1 MATLRQ
7 DIDFHGLFRKLG
19 HNLEEIRVRAL
30 ENILSKLEHKLICD
44 ADLVNERHLFIRL
57 LEWFNFSSCPKAADV
72 LGLLSR
78 LSQHSAAAEI
88 LQDIGGVD
96 FLTQFRENASPGQRP
111 VLDQI
116 LEHTMR
122 LPEVKASAHA
132 PECIY
137 HKPADAGLSQTITT
151 IDESTRTNQM
161 SATPRSFGQ
170 VSMTTS
176 LPNAE
181 RLGCYGDP
189 TTGYFTSLPEE
200 ELDPPL
206 AKYEPGGSAGLRV
219 TVFPWLPLTP
229 TDQHVLQSTNSS
241 LQSKDVSMLMSAYE
255 FLSDVVLQD
264 FPAEIFLQR
273 PQIVKSLWSL
283 LGVKS
288 EDNTALLMRAM
299 RTLTDVS
306 RCLHTRLRYYQD
318 PVLYTPKQDFSS
330 SSSSSF
336 SHVAN
341 SSSNQSG
348 NSSDT
353 RPSVIG
359 WTAARHRGD
368 GRDGDSSTSS
378 NRTVS
383 GASSL
388 GLDPDIGQLREE
400 TDADDSH
407 ILQYHQI
414 TLPQFCVISLQR
426 ALPVLQTQNEA
437 VVVQGMQL
445 LYAVS
450 DLLQQVVTSHVWS
463 ETSQPSREVVEKL
476 TDCLNVIGDLLSF
489 HYLGHHNVQE
499 EGPSD
504 LAQHR
509 LAYISVCNYLVHL
522 LQLLPP
528 GQVSSLLPD
537 SLVSALT
544 TLVFD
549 EGLLLAYPIT
559 HSTLLRQ
566 VQQLDPSVHQ
576 QYRDAVTIC
585 KSMGHSCRFIT
596 GFKQGVASPEELS
609 IQMEEAFPS
618 LPYHV
623 HLPLVSDF
631 IKFFSN
637 IRYKTATEKSTIARC
652 QRCLLRLL
660 AYPLPLVRQ
669 QTYKTVLHTVQTSL
683 NVNQAADPKSRTCL
697 RVKFLLDHDVLYEII
712 CFGLADSD
720 PQVATA
726 AGDLTLTLLQGQLLM
741 TDSLWQEFTTAL
753 TKSQSVLQSYADSG
767 TVLGK
772 RLKTMLDPVSTADNL
787 PLIEKFRGTLR
798 HMFSADMKLRAE
810 SLRQLAWFLS
820 NETDS
825 SNKIP
830 TFSELDVSNLANVFI
845 TETPRSLDPDPGRSI
860 FQVSDLHQVYG
871 IFSSKP
877 VDPGVKKSAVDQLA
891 VMLQDQNLHT
901 TFRQEGGLET
911 VLDLVRTGVVKQPQ
925 VDAQNANI
933 PYLSACVTILRHL
946 LHHDYTLRHN
956 LAHDSQIYYCLVR
969 VALMFQKDEKVCY
982 EVSHVLT
989 LLLHDEV
996 AKFDVSTSKG
1006 GKLGMAFTLPSI
1018 ITKRYRLPFRPAVHH
1033 EVSPHCVVI
1042 PPAEDP
1048 LQCGPALE
1056 KLCVAWNVAWNGG
1069 MEELFSLVKMEKQDG
1084 EPKEQFSS
1092 KLQLSAAMKRVLE
1105 VTDFRWGFQQG
1116 VYGISNATS
1125 HSAVEAALTRLN
1137 SFMINI
1143 GSLHSSELL
1152 PSKDWFT
1159 ILGRFVQVMPTS
1171 VADESLLLEVLK
1183 FASITLKMCN
1193 QASPDMLPWLAD
1205 KLYDATGP
1213 LIGLLNRSGG
1223 TDMGDDH
1230 ADSNVT
1236 RKRSLDRQLLHFI
1249 ATFNSQ
1255 LPYQLCKSLKMYQM
1269 RGDLAKKLLLR
1280 LNVTDAPHFYNL
1292 ASLEGTL
1299 QCLMHL
1305 TARPGWSHEC
1315 TDVDS
1320 SSLCS
1325 QVLACLLEVVSAFH
1339 IGRGSTSMSYMG
1351 KGVTKSATMCLRHLA
1366 HEMAIVTDDQDW
1378 PRSWIYSRRTTDGAG
1393 EPGLNWMLTLWAY
1406 RDPEV
1411 RAAGLGIAVA
1421 LTSTEMGRIIIT
1433 ENCKHIPGGIWGAA
1447 FSILLDQSECSMVRQ
1462 QATPTQS
1469 RSGSAPE
1476 QLSFALADSL
1486 NPAGSADPG
1495 FALVSLV
1502 GLTALLALLHLI
1514 QFYQMM
1520 MVLCCISGVSGR
1532 SDSAVGIAAPHP
1544 VLPDDDGSVSLVGL
1558 TALLALLHHSQ
1569 FYQMMMMVLCCI
1581 SGVSG
1586 RSDSAVGVAAPQ
1598 PVLPDDDDG
1607 SVLYF
1612 RCLLSVSLV
1621 GLTALLALLHHS
1633 QFYQMMMVSL
1643 VGLTALLAL
1652 LHHSQFYQMMMVLC
1666 CISGVS
1672 GRSDSAVGVA
1682 APHPVLPDDDG
1693 SVSLVGLTALLA
1705 LLHHSQF
1712 YQEMMMLLASLYSN
1726 PTVQPVSVTMET
1738 QLLSTGNTDSTLST
1752 FVGARHLSMSRD
1764 GTNPGQRAVFQ
1775 RRSVQTPPTSGSS
1788 GTPRSGYD
1796 GVGDMTSST
1805 TTDTS
1810 DTLEYHSVVTPCLVS
1825 AVCRLI
1831 KNLVLLAP
1839 QDTFLALKKDG
1850 YISILTSM
1858 VSSGQIQEC
1867 CKEMSSGSNPAQAEL
1882 AFRDLL
1888 QLYDSIIMLLRA
1900 CVLYDSPSR
1909 VEILDNS
1916 SALDSIVSLLLIECD
1931 AGGDLAAD
1939 CRGLWMSVFNLL
1951 SSLVQLQSSTALDV
1965 ITHALS
1971 KAWTHLTDMF
1981 RRLLDMLSE
1990 ETQAVSLSCMVFLS
2004 GICCEEGKITARHP
2018 DRGNRSHT
2026 LSELLDMQ
2034 IGRPSDDPSQGPR
2047 TSGSSLCKALISTYD
2062 LITLKHADRPH
2073 SADRIA
2079 VINTLKSLLVISQ
2092 SAKQTALDM
2101 GLAESLLQH
2110 GKQLHAK
2117 LSLEA
2122 LQLSKSGGRRKEE
2135 PLLQELLLL
2144 FSLLRN
2150 FTASCNKVKLACHH
2164 SGLSGLIHRLWAW
2177 AQVDNALMTSVLALL
2192 LTFTAHCP
2200 PATSSL
2206 AYTSSS
2212 GVPNTTVDGKP
2223 CLSSS
2228 SLVHCLL
2235 KLAGQST
2242 NRDITRLVFSILAT
2256 LTFSSECRNI
2266 MWKSNFFSEFS
2277 KLNPHKASKSKWKSP
2292 RDVQWM
2298 EVLTNLSFSVEGH
2311 QIILN
2316 ISGGVQLL
2324 LDYLELG
2331 SSRCQE
2337 SSLLILR
2344 NLCCHASNKHK
2355 LLANEKLLPAL
2366 LQCVEEGTEKMQAVA
2381 ASALWALIFNNQK
2394 AKVLMKNANIL
2405 CQLKDSHQNIVNLA
2419 TKSDLQTRCAD
2430 DLKSVI
2436 SIVAD

>member
-30 ENILSKLEHKLICD
+30 ENISSKLEHKLICD
-44 ADLVNERHLFIRL
+44 ADLINERHLFIRL

-72 LGLLSR
+72 LVLLSR

-96 FLTQFRENASPGQRP
+96 FLTQFRENASPGLRP
-111 VLDQI
+111 VIDEI

-137 HKPADAGLSQTITT
+137 NKPADTGLSQTITT

-189 TTGYFTSLPEE
+189 ATSYFRSLPEE
-200 ELDPPL
+200 EMDPPL

-229 TDQHVLQSTNSS
+229 TDRHVLQSTNSS
-241 LQSKDVSMLMSAYE
+241 LQSKDVSMLMSACE

-273 PQIVKSLWSL
+273 PEIVKSLWSL
-283 LGVKS
+283 LGVKT
-288 EDNTALLMRAM
+288 EDNTALLMRATQ
-299 RTLTDVS
+299 TLTDVS
-306 RCLHTRLRYYQD
+306 RSLHTRLRYYQD

-330 SSSSSF
+330 SSSASF
-336 SHVAN
+336 SNVAS

-359 WTAARHRGD
+359 WTAARHQGD

-388 GLDPDIGQLREE
+388 GLDPDTGQLREE

-414 TLPQFCVISLQR
+414 TLPQFCIISLQR
-426 ALPVLQTQNEA
+426 ALPALHTQNEA
-437 VVVQGMQL
+437 AVVQGMQL
-445 LYAVS
+445 LYAAS
-450 DLLQQVVTSHVWS
+450 ELLQQVVTSHVWS
-463 ETSQPSREVVEKL
+463 ETSQPSMEVVEKL
-476 TDCLNVIGDLLSF
+476 TDCLDVIGDLLSF
-489 HYLGHHNVQE
+489 HHHGHHNVPDA
-499 EGPSD
+499 GHGD

-528 GQVSSLLPD
+528 GNVCPLLPD

-544 TLVFD
+544 VLVFD
-549 EGLLLAYPIT
+549 ESLFLAYPAT
-559 HSTLLRQ
+559 HSALLRL

-576 QYRDAVTIC
+576 RYRDALTIC

-596 GFKQGVASPEELS
+596 GFKQGVTSPEELS
-609 IQMEEAFPS
+609 TQMEEAFPS

-623 HLPLVSDF
+623 HIPLVTDF

-637 IRYKTATEKSTIARC
+637 IRYKTATEKSTVARC

-669 QTYKTVLHTVQTSL
+669 QTYKAVLSTVQTSL

-697 RVKFLLDHDVLYEII
+697 RVRFLFDHDVLYEII

-726 AGDLTLTLLQGQLLM
+726 AADLTLTLLQGQLLM
-741 TDSLWQEFTTAL
+741 TDSLWQELTTAL
-753 TKSQSVLQSYADSG
+753 TKSQPILQSYADSS

-787 PLIEKFRGTLR
+787 PLMEKFRGTLR

-825 SNKIP
+825 CNKIP

-845 TETPRSLDPDPGRSI
+845 TETPRSLDTDPGRSI
-860 FQVSDLHQVYG
+860 FQVSDLLQVYG

-901 TFRQEGGLET
+901 TFRQEGGLEA

-925 VDAQNANI
+925 ADAQNVDI
-933 PYLSACVTILRHL
+933 PYLSACVTILRYL

-1006 GKLGMAFTLPSI
+1006 GKLGMAFTLPSV
-1018 ITKRYRLPFRPAVHH
+1018 ITKRYRLPFRSAVHH

-1042 PPAEDP
+1042 PPADDP
-1048 LQCGPALE
+1048 LQCGPSLE

-1069 MEELFSLVKMEKQDG
+1069 MEGLLSLVKMEKQDG
-1084 EPKEQFSS
+1084 DTKELFSS
-1092 KLQLSAAMKRVLE
+1092 KLQLSAVLKRVLE

-1125 HSAVEAALTRLN
+1125 HSAVEAALTRLA
-1137 SFMINI
+1137 SFIINI
-1143 GSLHSSELL
+1143 RSLHSSDLL

-1171 VADESLLLEVLK
+1171 AADESLLLEVLK
-1183 FASITLKMCN
+1183 FASIILKLPN
-1193 QASPDMLPWLAD
+1193 QASADMLPWLAD
-1205 KLYDATGP
+1205 KLYDSTGP

-1223 TDMGDDH
+1223 TDMGDNQG
-1230 ADSNVT
+1230 DSNVT
-1236 RKRSLDRQLLHFI
+1236 VKRSLDRQLLHFI

-1315 TDVDS
+1315 TDIDS

-1325 QVLACLLEVVSAFH
+1325 QVLTCLLEVVSAFH

-1378 PRSWIYSRRTTDGAG
+1378 PRSWIYSRRGADGAG

-1462 QATPTQS
+1462 QA
-1469 RSGSAPE
+1469 
-1476 QLSFALADSL
+1476 
-1486 NPAGSADPG
+1486 
-1495 FALVSLV
+1495 
-1502 GLTALLALLHLI
+1502 ALLLVNLTS
-1514 QFYQMM
+1514 QTMP
-1520 MVLCCISGVSGR
+1520 SGGVDG
-1532 SDSAVGIAAPHP
+1532 VQNTWQGP
-1544 VLPDDDGSVSLVGL
+1544 VVTD
-1558 TALLALLHHSQ
+1558 TE
-1569 FYQMMMMVLCCI
+1569 YE
-1581 SGVSG
+1581 
-1586 RSDSAVGVAAPQ
+1586 
-1598 PVLPDDDDG
+1598 
-1607 SVLYF
+1607 
-1612 RCLLSVSLV
+1612 
-1621 GLTALLALLHHS
+1621 
-1633 QFYQMMMVSL
+1633 
-1643 VGLTALLAL
+1643 
-1652 LHHSQFYQMMMVLC
+1652 
-1666 CISGVS
+1666 
-1672 GRSDSAVGVA
+1672 
-1682 APHPVLPDDDG
+1682 
-1693 SVSLVGLTALLA
+1693 VSLVGLTALLA

-1738 QLLSTGNTDSTLST
+1738 QLPSTTSTDTTLST
-1752 FVGARHLSMSRD
+1752 SAGARHLSVSRD
-1764 GTNPGQRAVFQ
+1764 ANTPGQRVVTQ
-1775 RRSVQTPPTSGSS
+1775 RRAVHTPPTSGSS

-1796 GVGDMTSST
+1796 GGGDITSST
-1805 TTDTS
+1805 STDTS

-1839 QDTFLALKKDG
+1839 QDTFMALKKDG

-1858 VSSGQIQEC
+1858 IDSRQIQEC
-1867 CKEMSSGSNPAQAEL
+1867 CQEMSTGSNPAQAEL
-1882 AFRDLL
+1882 AFRDLI
-1888 QLYDSIIMLLRA
+1888 QLYDSIVTLLRA
-1900 CVLYDSPSR
+1900 CALYDSPIR
-1909 VEILDNS
+1909 VEILANT
-1916 SALDSIVSLLLIECD
+1916 SALDSIVSLLLIQCD
-1931 AGGDLAAD
+1931 ASGDLATD

-1951 SSLVQLQSSTALDV
+1951 SSLIQLQSSTALDV
-1965 ITHALS
+1965 IIHALS
-1971 KAWTHLTDMF
+1971 KAWTHLSDMF
-1981 RRLLDMLSE
+1981 GRLLEMLCE
-1990 ETQAVSLSCMVFLS
+1990 ETQAVSLSCMAFLS
-2004 GICCEEGKITARHP
+2004 GICCEEGRIAAKHP
-2018 DRGNRSHT
+2018 ERGSRSHT

-2062 LITLKHADRPH
+2062 LVTLKHTDRPH

-2110 GKQLHAK
+2110 GKQLHAQ

-2122 LQLSKSGGRRKEE
+2122 LQLTKSGGRRKEE
-2135 PLLQELLLL
+2135 PLIQELLLL

-2150 FTASCNKVKLACHH
+2150 FMASCNKVKLACHH
-2164 SGLSGLIHRLWAW
+2164 SGLSGLLHRLWAW
-2177 AQVDNALMTSVLALL
+2177 AQVDAALMSSILALL

-2228 SLVHCLL
+2228 SLVHCLV
-2235 KLAGQST
+2235 KLAGHST
-2242 NRDITRLVFSILAT
+2242 NKDASKLVFSILAT
-2256 LTFSSECRNI
+2256 LTLSSECRNI

-2331 SSRCQE
+2331 SPRCQE

-2344 NLCCHASNKHK
+2344 NLCCHASNKQK
-2355 LLANEKLLPAL
+2355 LLANGMLLPAM
-2366 LQCVEEGTEKMQAVA
+2366 LQCVEEGTEKMQAIA

-2405 CQLKDSHQNIVNLA
+2405 CQLKESHQNIVNLA

-2436 SIVAD
+2436 SVVAE